1 MLSLLNYRTM
11 QRISPQSRNFSRQ
24 LRSRMTDAE
33 SHLWSRLRGR
43 QMVGLKFRRQHPVG
57 KFILDF
63 ACIELKLA
71 IEVDGGQ
78 HGELLT
84 TDRTR
89 TEWLEQQGWKILRFW
104 NNEVL
109 QNTEDVLEQIHRTIT
124 VSLNIN
130 TPSP

>member
-1 MLSLLNYRTM
+1 
-11 QRISPQSRNFSRQ
+11 
-24 LRSRMTDAE
+24 MTDAE

-89 TEWLEQQGWKILRFW
+89 TEWLKQQGWKILRFW

>member
-1 MLSLLNYRTM
+1 
-11 QRISPQSRNFSRQ
+11 
-24 LRSRMTDAE
+24 
-33 SHLWSRLRGR
+33 
-43 QMVGLKFRRQHPVG
+43 MVGLKFRRQHPVG

-63 ACIELKLA
+63 ACVELKLA

-84 TDRTR
+84 SDRTR
-89 TEWLEQQGWKILRFW
+89 TAWLEQQGWKILRFW

-124 VSLNIN
+124 VSLNLK